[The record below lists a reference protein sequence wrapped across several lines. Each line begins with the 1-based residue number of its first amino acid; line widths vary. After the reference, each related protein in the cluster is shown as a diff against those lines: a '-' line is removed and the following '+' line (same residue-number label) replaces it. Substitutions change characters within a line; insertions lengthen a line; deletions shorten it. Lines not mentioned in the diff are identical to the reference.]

1 MLGLG
6 NTVVK
11 QYDWS
16 PNSISN
22 LVGWWDFTDGSTM
35 FQERDGTFVT
45 PANSNSDPIGS
56 IQNKARPHV
65 DGVAILNNRIG
76 SYLYASSDSER
87 PALTVH
93 PVGGMF
99 GTFDGTDDHLM
110 CENQSG
116 TVTGGI
122 SGSVLS
128 NVDLDMAAMTYVIAV
143 DSHNATI
150 SSADDMLIS
159 MAVHNGTDGQVANLY
174 YDLGTQDFQI
184 FSGAKTNTS
193 TSNFGSNRQS
203 FIVTSNSDLCVI
215 YRNGVAEGS
224 VGSSDWFSTGAKLG
238 DFEES
243 GENTAFVIGEGY
255 RGANGSLT
263 GKNFDGN
270 IYEIMIFN
278 KALSQLEVAF
288 VQRYLH
294 SKINFT

>member
-6 NTVVK
+6 NKLTT
-11 QYDWS
+11 QYNWS

-22 LVGWWDFTDGSTM
+22 LIGWWDFTDTSTM

-45 PANSNSDPIGS
+45 PANSNNDPIGS

-65 DGVAILNNRIG
+65 SGVATPNNRIG

-87 PALTVH
+87 PLLAIH
-93 PVGGMF
+93 PVGGVF
-99 GTFDGTDDHLM
+99 SAFDGTDDHLM

-143 DSHNATI
+143 DSHNTTI
-150 SSADDMLIS
+150 SGADDTLIN
-159 MAVHNGTDGQVANLY
+159 MAVHNGTTGNFANLY
-174 YDLGTQDFQI
+174 FDLGTQDFEI
-184 FSGAKTNTS
+184 LSGGKACNSTN
-193 TSNFGSNRQS
+193 NFGTNRQS
-203 FIVTSNSDLCVI
+203 FIVTSSNDLCVI

-224 VGSSDWFSTGAKLG
+224 VSSSDWFSTGAKLG

-278 KALSQLEVAF
+278 KALSQLEIVF